1 MTGPSKTGADRR
13 PAAGPR
19 VLVADDDPGTRG
31 LMLIYLKQLGFTAD
45 SVANGR
51 EALDAVGTGIYGLL
65 LLDFVMPELEG
76 PEVARR
82 VRAME
87 FPLGQ
92 PGIVAFSALGHP
104 RAREDCL
111 AAGMDSFVP
120 KPFTET
126 QLREALEI
134 ALARRVPRRPAG
146 GAAAGEAKA
155 LRGEPPRV
163 ILVDDDASVRQ
174 FVWQALTTGGY
185 EVVQVASGEDARWL
199 LDGAPRPYD
208 LLVADVVMPGMKG
221 PEFAR
226 WLLSEH
232 PLTRVLFISGFPE
245 ETAREFG
252 LPETGCGFLPKPFGV
267 KELLGRVE
275 EILRDRP
282 TGRPSPGGRG
292 PEAGPAR

>member
-1 MTGPSKTGADRR
+1 VTGPGKTEDLRR

-45 SVANGR
+45 SVSNGR
-51 EALDAVGTGIYGLL
+51 EALDAVATGIYGLL
-65 LLDFVMPELEG
+65 LLDYVMPEIEG

-92 PGIVAFSALGHP
+92 PGIVAFSALGRP
-104 RAREDCL
+104 GVREDCL

-120 KPFTET
+120 KPFTEAE
-126 QLREALEI
+126 LREALEV
-134 ALARRVPRRPAG
+134 ALERRVPRRPA
-146 GAAAGEAKA
+146 AVALAGEAKGR
-155 LRGEPPRV
+155 RGEPPRV

-174 FVWQALTTGGY
+174 FVWQALTTAGY

-199 LDGAPRPYD
+199 LDGATRPYD
-208 LLVADVVMPGMKG
+208 LLVVDVVLPGMKG

-226 WLLSEH
+226 WLSSQH
-232 PLTRVLFISGFPE
+232 PSTRVLFISGFPE
-245 ETAREFG
+245 ETARGFG
-252 LPETGCGFLPKPFGV
+252 LPEAECEFLPKPFGV
-267 KELLGRVE
+267 KELLRRVE
-275 EILRDRP
+275 DILRDRP
-282 TGRPSPGGRG
+282 TGKPSPGGQG
-292 PEAGPAR
+292 PEARPAR